1 MLAPASLSRR
11 LLPPASLSRRLL
23 PLLLAPLA
31 LVLALA
37 ASAPA
42 QAAPQACSNAT
53 AAAAQVAQHSV
64 AEAVRCLVNAERAAK
79 GLPALRDAPALRRAA
94 DAHARD
100 MVARSFFAHVSP
112 GGATLTDRARRA
124 GYGGATLGEDIGWG
138 TEELGTPAAIVEA
151 WMHSPPHRAVILHP
165 RFREIGVGVDLGTP
179 TDRSASGAVYVINLG
194 RR

>member
-1 MLAPASLSRR
+1 VQPIAALV
-11 LLPPASLSRRLL
+11 LPPASLRRI
-23 PLLLAPLA
+23 LLAPLA
-31 LVLALA
+31 LALPLLL

-42 QAAPQACSNAT
+42 QAAPQACANAT
-53 AAAAQVAQHSV
+53 AAAAQVSQQSV

-79 GLPALRDAPALRRAA
+79 RLPALRDAPALRRAA

-100 MVARSFFAHVSP
+100 MVVRSYFEHVCP
-112 GGATLTDRARRA
+112 GGATLTDRVRRA
-124 GYGGATLGEDIGWG
+124 GYGGFTLGEDIGWG

-165 RFREIGVGVDLGTP
+165 RFREIGVGVELGTP
-179 TDRSASGAVYVINLG
+179 SDRDANGAVYVIDLG